1 MNDQPT
7 AADFE
12 ELASMGVSTLYEAA
26 GRRGLVDVELHRIVG
41 GVAAGPARTVRLGR
55 GGNRAVHGVMKRLQ
69 PGEVLVVTTDEPQ
82 PIALFGELLVLQAR
96 QAGAAGILVD
106 GAVRDVDA
114 LVGLGLPVWARW
126 VRSRGAGK
134 DEESSYD
141 VAVVMGGAQIH
152 PGDAVVLDGDGAV
165 VIPAA
170 DLDRV
175 AAAGRARTA
184 KEVETRRRIEAGEW
198 TFDMYG
204 LG

>member
-1 MNDQPT
+1 MNDEMT

-41 GVAAGPARTVRLGR
+41 GAAAGPARTVRLGR

-96 QAGAAGILVD
+96 QAGAAAILVD

-114 LVGLGLPVWARW
+114 LAGLGLPVWARW

-134 DEESSYD
+134 DEASSYD
-141 VAVVMGGAQIH
+141 VAVVMGGAEIH

-170 DLDRV
+170 ELVRV
-175 AAAGRARTA
+175 AAAGRARMA
-184 KEVETRRRIEAGEW
+184 KEVETRRRIEGGEW

>member
-1 MNDQPT
+1 MSYQPT
-7 AADFE
+7 PADFE
-12 ELASMGVSTLYEAA
+12 ELAAMGVSTLYEAA
-26 GRRGLVDVELHRIVG
+26 GRRGLVDVELHRVAG
-41 GVAAGPARTVRLGR
+41 GAAAGPARTVRLGR

-69 PGEVLVVTTDEPQ
+69 AGEVLVVTTEDPQ

-96 QAGAAGILVD
+96 QAGAAAILVD

-126 VRSRGAGK
+126 IRSRGAAK

-141 VAVVMGGAQIH
+141 VAVVMGGAEIH
-152 PGDAVVLDGDGAV
+152 PGDPVVLDGDGALA
-165 VIPAA
+165 IPAGKLA
-170 DLDRV
+170 MV
-175 AAAGRARTA
+175 AAAGRARAA

>member
-1 MNDQPT
+1 MNDQST
-7 AADFE
+7 ATDFE

-26 GRRGLVDVELHRIVG
+26 GRRGLVDVALHRIVG
-41 GVAAGPARTVRLGR
+41 GAAAGPARTVRLGR
-55 GGNRAVHGVMKRLQ
+55 GGNRAVHGVMKRLH

-96 QAGAAGILVD
+96 QAGAAAILVE

-114 LVGLGLPVWARW
+114 LVELGLPVWARW
-126 VRSRGAGK
+126 VRSRGASK

-141 VAVVMGGAQIH
+141 VPVVMGGAEIH
-152 PGDAVVLDGDGAV
+152 PGDAVILDGDGAV
-165 VIPAA
+165 VIPAGELA
-170 DLDRV
+170 RV
-175 AAAGRARTA
+175 AESGRARTA

>member
-7 AADFE
+7 AADFD

-41 GVAAGPARTVRLGR
+41 RVAAGPARTVRLGR

-96 QAGAAGILVD
+96 QAGAAAILVD

-175 AAAGRARTA
+175 AAAGRARMA
-184 KEVETRRRIEAGEW
+184 KEVETRRRIEGGEW

>member
-41 GVAAGPARTVRLGR
+41 GAAAGPARTVRLGR

-69 PGEVLVVTTDEPQ
+69 PGEVLVVAPDEPQ

-96 QAGAAGILVD
+96 QAGAAAILVD

-114 LVGLGLPVWARW
+114 LVSLGLPVWARW

-141 VAVVMGGAQIH
+141 VTVVMGGAEIH
-152 PGDAVVLDGDGAV
+152 PGDAVVLDGDGAA

-170 DLDRV
+170 ELDRV

-184 KEVETRRRIEAGEW
+184 KEVETRLRILGGEW